1 MESFLTFIGRFH
13 PLLVHLPIGFI
24 LIALLLEF
32 NRSKF
37 RESEKILKFIL
48 FWVLISGGF
57 SILSGYFQYQQEGYL
72 WESVQGHFYSGIVT
86 LVFSIGFY
94 IFLQKQTILN
104 RLPRSF
110 FSLGLLF
117 SLIVT
122 GHLGG
127 NITHGKEHLTEPL
140 EELSS
145 TLFGNEEESKT
156 VQLDEKNYSEQVIYT
171 DLVAPILSK
180 KCVSCHNS
188 KNTKGG
194 LQLHTFQA
202 LLQGGKNGPIINYEN
217 TKESELFLRIHLP
230 KEEKKHMPPKSKK
243 QLTKA
248 EIDFI
253 SYWIELGAPQDQ
265 TLEQLGTA
273 RALIKPFFSKEENR
287 FYPEL
292 KLDAPNPET
301 IKTLIAE
308 NLLIAP
314 VNRESN
320 LIKISALNIPEF
332 ENKDMK
338 LLEGIRS
345 NIVSIDL
352 SYTAVNDSVFDLLAG
367 FPNLVQIKL
376 NHTQITGEG
385 IQVLE
390 SSKHLKQLYLVE
402 TELNAEF
409 LQLLS
414 NFPSLEQVFVFH
426 SKRNLS
432 QEIELSP
439 KLNSIIEFGAY
450 GLPKLPSDEVIY

>member
-1 MESFLTFIGRFH
+1 L
-13 PLLVHLPIGFI
+13 I
-24 LIALLLEF
+24 L
-32 NRSKF
+32 
-37 RESEKILKFIL
+37 
-48 FWVLISGGF
+48 
-57 SILSGYFQYQQEGYL
+57 
-72 WESVQGHFYSGIVT
+72 
-86 LVFSIGFY
+86 
-94 IFLQKQTILN
+94 
-104 RLPRSF
+104 
-110 FSLGLLF
+110 
-117 SLIVT
+117 T

-127 NITHGKEHLTEPL
+127 NITHGEEHLTEPL

-367 FPNLVQIKL
+367 FPNLAQIKL

-390 SSKHLKQLYLVE
+390 SSKHLKQLYLIE

-439 KLNSIIEFGAY
+439 KLNSIIEFGVY

>member
-37 RESEKILKFIL
+37 KESEKILKFIL
-48 FWVLISGGF
+48 FWVLLSVGF

-72 WESVQGHFYSGIVT
+72 WELVQEHFYSGIVT
-86 LVFSIGFY
+86 LVFSTGFY
-94 IFLQKQTILN
+94 VFLQKQTILN

-127 NITHGKEHLTEPL
+127 NITHGEEHLTEPL

-156 VQLDEKNYSEQVIYT
+156 VQLDEKNYQEQVIYT
-171 DLVAPILSK
+171 GLVAPILSK

-217 TKESELFLRIHLP
+217 AKESELFLRIHLP

-253 SYWIELGAPQDQ
+253 SYWIELGAPQNQ
-265 TLEQLGTA
+265 TLEQLGTS
-273 RALIKPFFSKEENR
+273 RALIDPFLSKEEER
-287 FYPEL
+287 FYP
-292 KLDAPNPET
+292 KIALDAPDSK
-301 IKTLIAE
+301 ILRDLIAKD
-308 NLLIAP
+308 LLIAP
-314 VNRESN
+314 VSRESN
-320 LIKISALNIPEF
+320 LLKISTLNVPKF
-332 ENKDMK
+332 ENKQME
-338 LLEGIRS
+338 LLNGIQEHL
-345 NIVSIDL
+345 VSSDL
-352 SYTAVNDSVFDLLAG
+352 NDSAVNDSIFDLLAE

-376 NHTQITGEG
+376 NHTQVTGKG
-385 IQVLE
+385 ILALQ
-390 SSKHLKQLYLVE
+390 KNKNLKQLYLVE
-402 TELNAEF
+402 TEINGIYLKH
-409 LQLLS
+409 LS
-414 NFPSLEQVFVFH
+414 NFPSLEQVFIFQ

-432 QEIELSP
+432 REMELTP
-439 KLNSIIEFGAY
+439 KLKTIIEFGEY
-450 GLPKLPSDEVIY
+450 DLPKLPSDEVIY

>member
-1 MESFLTFIGRFH
+1 
-13 PLLVHLPIGFI
+13 
-24 LIALLLEF
+24 
-32 NRSKF
+32 
-37 RESEKILKFIL
+37 
-48 FWVLISGGF
+48 
-57 SILSGYFQYQQEGYL
+57 
-72 WESVQGHFYSGIVT
+72 
-86 LVFSIGFY
+86 
-94 IFLQKQTILN
+94 
-104 RLPRSF
+104 
-110 FSLGLLF
+110 
-117 SLIVT
+117 
-122 GHLGG
+122 
-127 NITHGKEHLTEPL
+127 
-140 EELSS
+140 
-145 TLFGNEEESKT
+145 
-156 VQLDEKNYSEQVIYT
+156 
-171 DLVAPILSK
+171 
-180 KCVSCHNS
+180 
-188 KNTKGG
+188 
-194 LQLHTFQA
+194 
-202 LLQGGKNGPIINYEN
+202 
-217 TKESELFLRIHLP
+217 
-230 KEEKKHMPPKSKK
+230 MPPKTKK

-253 SYWIELGAPQDQ
+253 SYWIGLGAPQDQ

-273 RALIKPFFSKEENR
+273 RTLIEPFFSKEENR

-332 ENKDMK
+332 ENKDMT

-390 SSKHLKQLYLVE
+390 NSKYLKQLYLVE

-409 LQLLS
+409 LQLLL

-439 KLNSIIEFGAY
+439 KLSSIIEFGET

>member
-48 FWVLISGGF
+48 FWVLLSGGF

-94 IFLQKQTILN
+94 VFLQKQTILN

-117 SLIVT
+117 SLILT

-127 NITHGKEHLTEPL
+127 NITHGEEHLTEPL

-156 VQLDEKNYSEQVIYT
+156 VQLDEKNYPEKVIYT

-230 KEEKKHMPPKSKK
+230 KEEKKHMPPRSKK

-273 RALIKPFFSKEENR
+273 RALIEPFFSKE
-287 FYPEL
+287 
-292 KLDAPNPET
+292 
-301 IKTLIAE
+301 
-308 NLLIAP
+308 
-314 VNRESN
+314 
-320 LIKISALNIPEF
+320 
-332 ENKDMK
+332 
-338 LLEGIRS
+338 
-345 NIVSIDL
+345 
-352 SYTAVNDSVFDLLAG
+352 
-367 FPNLVQIKL
+367 
-376 NHTQITGEG
+376 
-385 IQVLE
+385 
-390 SSKHLKQLYLVE
+390 
-402 TELNAEF
+402 
-409 LQLLS
+409 
-414 NFPSLEQVFVFH
+414 
-426 SKRNLS
+426 
-432 QEIELSP
+432 
-439 KLNSIIEFGAY
+439 
-450 GLPKLPSDEVIY
+450 